1 MMACLK
7 GGYSSDQFRNWLS
20 RRWWWCFYQISV
32 VPEMSGEFSTREA
45 GCFISVDRYGQ
56 TDPKIGVRVN
66 VLGLERQ
73 HHPGAHRVRG
83 LDFKTHLW

>member
-1 MMACLK
+1 
-7 GGYSSDQFRNWLS
+7 
-20 RRWWWCFYQISV
+20 
-32 VPEMSGEFSTREA
+32 MSGEFSTREA

-83 LDFKTHLW
+83 LDFKTHL